1 MSNTSDLMQIK
12 EELIRKKYS
21 VAESLLTGLDHTPR
35 LAKTKVSSASGSGAE
50 RSAGIGTRRRFRST
64 TPGLVT
70 QSTAR
75 PEGVRL
81 IDRVHG
87 ADEDAAVE
95 DTLTS
100 PVQATVLHALRRAL
114 ATSMVVVDQYSDQTG
129 LSELLKDNLQGGLAE
144 SRSAEFTALL
154 ASSSVISMHVFANMA
169 SFLLSGL
176 AADASTLSIEV
187 GEVEEILTD
196 NSHIAL
202 TGALW
207 ELDQGLALFAD
218 VEDKLVPTIMA
229 YLEQLMEKVA
239 LRAANMPYLEAF
251 TSVNYRVEADDFQI
265 SGFTPFARASST
277 KLTMSFKKP
286 NEVVGNHIAKYQA
299 MKLSKMLM
307 AYDFERKLNPF
318 AELGGFIFTFM
329 GDGAPGTG
337 KTTLIQMM
345 AGLINDYC
353 NHAGYP
359 FRYQNLSTDSID
371 SYQGKS
377 AQNAKTF
384 IQNVIDPNVIGF
396 GTIDDIDQLAGKRG
410 DRQSSAGQ
418 LEITAVLMESF
429 AGANTVVRG
438 NCTFGMF
445 SNYPENVDD
454 ALRQRAAARFL
465 VDGPQSREDYIDILH
480 LLMGDNHNI
489 PVGKHDLFAAQQ
501 IKKAV
506 AQSYASYA
514 KPKEEGLAKVFEAVS
529 KSEGKLD
536 TIAKLGTYL
545 KGIQE
550 ADPRFTGRA
559 IKNITDAIKVRAMD
573 FELPDEWMEKP
584 DLFLSKDYG
593 TKKKMIADLSQPI
606 TIDMV
611 TQEINRYAD
620 SEFRYADKSDE
631 VAIDTMVRDFGRQ
644 EEAKKRYLKAKK

>member
-1 MSNTSDLMQIK
+1 MSNASDLM
-12 EELIRKKYS
+12 EIR
-21 VAESLLTGLDHTPR
+21 ESAIVDKTPAAQAMLDGFDHTPR
-35 LAKTKVSSASGSGAE
+35 LATARDIAAPAAPKSP
-50 RSAGIGTRRRFRST
+50 GIGKSRRRFRST

-70 QSTAR
+70 ASTAKA
-75 PEGVRL
+75 EGVH
-81 IDRVHG
+81 IIARVEACD
-87 ADEDAAVE
+87 ADDA
-95 DTLTS
+95 LMS
-100 PVQATVLHALRRAL
+100 PLQAGVLHALRRAL
-114 ATSMVVVDQYSDQTG
+114 ATSLAVVDLYADATG
-129 LSELLKDNLQGGLAE
+129 LSALMKANLQGKLPSGKQAEFNEGLA
-144 SRSAEFTALL
+144 AG
-154 ASSSVISMHVFANMA
+154 SVIALHVFANMA
-169 SFLLSGL
+169 SFLLS
-176 AADASTLSIEV
+176 TLHDTSELSVDV
-187 GEVEEILTD
+187 GDVEEVLTD
-196 NSHIAL
+196 NPQLAL

-207 ELDQGLALFAD
+207 ELDQDLATFAD
-218 VEDKLVPTIMA
+218 SEDKLIPAVTA
-229 YLEQLMEKVA
+229 FLEQLMDKA
-239 LRAANMPYLEAF
+239 ATRAANLPRLEAF
-251 TSVNYRVEADDFQI
+251 TAVAYRVEADDFDI
-265 SGFTPFARASST
+265 RGFEPATRAKSS
-277 KLTMSFKKP
+277 KLTMTFKKP
-286 NEVVGNHIAKYQA
+286 HEVVGNHIAKYQS

-318 AELGGFIFTFM
+318 ADLGGFIFTFM

-345 AGLINDYC
+345 AGLISDYC
-353 NHAGYP
+353 NTAGYA
-359 FRYQNLSTDSID
+359 FRYANLSTDSID

-377 AQNAKTF
+377 AQNAKAF
-384 IQNVIDPNVIGF
+384 INQIIDPNVIGF

-480 LLMGDNHNI
+480 LLMGKNHHI

-501 IKKAV
+501 IEKAV
-506 AQSYASYA
+506 AASYDSYAR
-514 KPKEEGLAKVFEAVS
+514 PKEEGLQVVFDAVK
-529 KSEGKLD
+529 KSTGKLD

-559 IKNITDAIKVRAMD
+559 IKNITDAVKVRAMD
-573 FELPDEWMEKP
+573 FELPDEWMENP
-584 DLFLSKDYG
+584 ELFLRKDYD
-593 TKKKMIADLSQPI
+593 TKRKMIADLSQEI
-606 TIDMV
+606 TVDMV
-611 TQEINRYAD
+611 IQEINRYAD

-631 VAIDTMVRDFGRQ
+631 IAIENMVRDFGRQ
-644 EEAKKRYLKAKK
+644 EEAKKRYLSSKGN